1 MKVEIISVGTEV
13 LTGDIIDTNAPYIS
27 KGLGSI
33 GAEVIRRTTVGD
45 EAEAMLD
52 ALKSASEKAD
62 VIITIGGLGPTY
74 DDFTK
79 YEVAEF
85 LGKELVFSEET
96 AGKLTEYFEKVGRK
110 MTENNLR
117 QAYVFEDGEIIENDN
132 GTAPGLMAWNEETT
146 VIMLP
151 GPPNE
156 LIPMFDEKVLPI
168 LESKCDKIIVE
179 KTLRLCGVGESA
191 VEDRLKQLIEETENP
206 VIATYAKTGEVHLKL
221 TAKGETKEE
230 ALSFIETPKKKIYDI
245 FSENIYGEDKI
256 TLAEAVVKLLR
267 KKGKRLPSAN
277 PAQAVQLQRQ

>member
-62 VIITIGGLGPTY
+62 VIITIGGFGPTY

-85 LGKELVFSEET
+85 LGKKLIYSEEV
-96 AGKLTEYFEKVGRK
+96 AGNLAEYFEKVGRK

-117 QAYVFEDGEIIENDN
+117 QAYVFEDGEVIQMPDNVFDGADKNDLIGKDITFRIYEKDGSAGEIIAEISDEDGNKYL
-132 GTAPGLMAWNEETT
+132 T
-146 VIMLP
+146 
-151 GPPNE
+151 
-156 LIPMFDEKVLPI
+156 FDEYNQKADDIRILFAIIGGILALIICIGVLS
-168 LESKCDKIIVE
+168 LW
-179 KTLRLCGVGESA
+179 
-191 VEDRLKQLIEETENP
+191 
-206 VIATYAKTGEVHLKL
+206 
-221 TAKGETKEE
+221 
-230 ALSFIETPKKKIYDI
+230 
-245 FSENIYGEDKI
+245 
-256 TLAEAVVKLLR
+256 
-267 KKGKRLPSAN
+267 
-277 PAQAVQLQRQ
+277 